1 MDTVQVRI
9 LIEGK
14 LQGMNFRYKTQ
25 DRAKELELVGFVRT
39 LSDGRIEIE
48 VQGEES
54 KVDKLL
60 DWCQEEPQNQGA
72 WYCSQHHFR
81 AVIPKGT
88 YLTYAGRK
96 ASAAPAVGYMSVHV
110 KEQTALVTDALTVE

>member
-48 VQGEES
+48 VQGEEA

-60 DWCQEEPQNQGA
+60 DWCQEEPHS
-72 WYCSQHHFR
+72 SQIKSILYRHDE
-81 AVIPKGT
+81 PNKG
-88 YLTYAGRK
+88 Y
-96 ASAAPAVGYMSVHV
+96 
-110 KEQTALVTDALTVE
+110 TDFIVR

>member
-25 DRAKELELVGFVRT
+25 DRAKTLELVGFVRN

-48 VQGEES
+48 VQGEQSNVE
-54 KVDKLL
+54 KLL
-60 DWCQEEPQNQGA
+60 NWCQEEPHS
-72 WYCSQHHFR
+72 SQIKSILYR
-81 AVIPKGT
+81 YDKPNKG
-88 YLTYAGRK
+88 Y
-96 ASAAPAVGYMSVHV
+96 
-110 KEQTALVTDALTVE
+110 TDFIVR